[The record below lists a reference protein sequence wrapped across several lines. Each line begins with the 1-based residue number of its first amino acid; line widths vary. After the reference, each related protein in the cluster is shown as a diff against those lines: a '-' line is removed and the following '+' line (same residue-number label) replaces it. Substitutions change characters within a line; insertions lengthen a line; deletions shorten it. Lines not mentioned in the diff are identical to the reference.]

1 VRTALLAAL
10 LPHPEARIA
19 VAERLLALETGHA
32 G

>member
-10 LPHPEARIA
+10 RPYPDARAA
-19 VAERLLALETGHA
+19 VAERLLALEA